1 MTPNIIEDSDGDESE
16 LSSPPQDSWHDA
28 EHTKSSPHGIDHPS
42 ESTDPSFFNSVFNEQ
57 QNAAREQA
65 KDLQVTGLTEESDGA
80 AECLSF
86 DQGFERVVVAK
97 DSLQKSPWDVPSSPE
112 SMQPKRS
119 AKRKTESSTR
129 TKITRGLR
137 RQLEDIGYKSPDD
150 EQTTWERLDKRRRT
164 QRETGIIDDL
174 PSTLPVESE
183 GSCLIAPVVTAFGQ
197 TEQYSPARTPAAFP
211 SPTQP
216 LKPCSINLRSS
227 GSVTNVNTP
236 RDAWTSTIKP
246 SYQERLRSSAVEDGD
261 VIHGGTPP
269 PRSTCL
275 AIKEDDEDV
284 QNAEEV
290 AVDDTCFVI
299 KEDDENVPAE
309 EPAGDDVSHK
319 EECKPEPIPR
329 TTKRTRGPPKKAKM
343 VDVTVTIEDPEVP
356 AKGKKKRGR
365 PKKTEK
371 VKTDL
376 DKKVDDEKEASA
388 DIKATS
394 EAQHPAQEPQPDQ
407 NSADLAVST
416 DIMTTETKTDI
427 ESQAPPVTSTSQ
439 AAEDPDCTVKKDV
452 MLKKAHAAGNSSA
465 RQLYRVGL
473 SKRTKIPSLLKVIR
487 K

>member
-65 KDLQVTGLTEESDGA
+65 KDPQVTGLTEESDAA

-97 DSLQKSPWDVPSSPE
+97 DSLQKSLWDVPSSPE

-119 AKRKTESSTR
+119 TKRKTESSTR

-164 QRETGIIDDL
+164 QQETGMTDDL
-174 PSTLPVESE
+174 PNTLPVESE
-183 GSCLIAPVVTAFGQ
+183 SSCLFAPVIHAFGQ
-197 TEQYSPARTPAAFP
+197 TEQYSPVRTPIAFP

-216 LKPCSINLRSS
+216 LRPCSINLRSS
-227 GSVTNVNTP
+227 GSATNVNTP
-236 RDAWTSTIKP
+236 RDPWASTIKP
-246 SYQERLRSSAVEDGD
+246 SYPERLRSSAVEDGD

-275 AIKEDDEDV
+275 VIKEDDEDV
-284 QNAEEV
+284 HNADEV
-290 AVDDTCFVI
+290 AGDGTCFAI
-299 KEDDENVPAE
+299 KEYDESMPAE
-309 EPAGDDVSHK
+309 EPARDDASHQ
-319 EECKPEPIPR
+319 EECEPGPTTR
-329 TTKRTRGPPKKAKM
+329 TTRRTRGRPKKA
-343 VDVTVTIEDPEVP
+343 VDATVMIEDPEPP
-356 AKGKKKRGR
+356 AKGKKRRGR

-371 VKTDL
+371 VKTGY
-376 DKKVDDEKEASA
+376 DKKMDDEKETSA
-388 DIKATS
+388 DVKS
-394 EAQHPAQEPQPDQ
+394 VPEAQDPAQEPQPDQ
-407 NSADLAVST
+407 NRADLAVST
-416 DIMTTETKTDI
+416 DTMTTETKAEI
-427 ESQAPPVTSTSQ
+427 ESQVPTVTSTSQ
-439 AAEDPDCTVKKDV
+439 AAEDPDRSIKKGV
-452 MLKKAHAAGNSSA
+452 MLQKAHATTNSSA

>member
-1 MTPNIIEDSDGDESE
+1 MTPKIIEDSDGDESE

-28 EHTKSSPHGIDHPS
+28 EHTKSSPHGIDDPS

-65 KDLQVTGLTEESDGA
+65 KDPQVTGLTEESDAA

-164 QRETGIIDDL
+164 QRETSMADDL
-174 PSTLPVESE
+174 PNTLPVESD
-183 GSCLIAPVVTAFGQ
+183 GSCLVAPVAPAFRQ
-197 TEQYSPARTPAAFP
+197 TEQYSPVRTPAAFP

-216 LKPCSINLRSS
+216 LNPCSINLRSS
-227 GSVTNVNTP
+227 GSATNVNTP
-236 RDAWTSTIKP
+236 RDAWASTIKP
-246 SYQERLRSSAVEDGD
+246 SYPERLRSSAVEDGD

-275 AIKEDDEDV
+275 VINEDDEDV
-284 QNAEEV
+284 HNAVEV
-290 AVDDTCFVI
+290 AGDGTCFDI
-299 KEDDENVPAE
+299 KEDDENMPAE
-309 EPAGDDVSHK
+309 EPAEDDASHQ
-319 EECKPEPIPR
+319 EECKPGPIPR
-329 TTKRTRGPPKKAKM
+329 TTRRTRGRPEKA
-343 VDVTVTIEDPEVP
+343 VDAAVVIKDPEVP

-371 VKTDL
+371 VKTGRG
-376 DKKVDDEKEASA
+376 KKVDDEKEASA
-388 DIKATS
+388 DVKS
-394 EAQHPAQEPQPDQ
+394 VPEAQHAAQEPQPDR

-416 DIMTTETKTDI
+416 DIINTETKTEI
-427 ESQAPPVTSTSQ
+427 ESQVPPVTSTSE
-439 AAEDPDCTVKKDV
+439 AAEDPDHSVKKDV
-452 MLKKAHAAGNSSA
+452 VLNKAHPATNSSA